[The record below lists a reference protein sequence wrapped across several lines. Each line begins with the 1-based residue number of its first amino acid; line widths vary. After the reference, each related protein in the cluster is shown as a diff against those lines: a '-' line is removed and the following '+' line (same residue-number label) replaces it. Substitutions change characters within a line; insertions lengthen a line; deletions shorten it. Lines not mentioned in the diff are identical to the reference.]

1 MSHRFAHILCPFPR
15 LARRVLCALAC
26 LLLVAPAARAQLG
39 MQTPEEE
46 QGLDIDEKLGNTL
59 PLQLT
64 VTNADNQQVQISKY
78 FDPSDKRPALMLMVY
93 FECPVICDVLMQR
106 LSETINDLD
115 LDLGKDYK
123 VIIFSFDPTET
134 VEQAHDLHENFLA
147 GYNRE
152 VTQQVRDS
160 WQFHVSDGATSRE
173 LANAVGFKY
182 KKLANGQY
190 SHPVC
195 LFVLTPE
202 GKVSR
207 YIYGFSYPQRDVKL
221 ALMEASQG
229 KLAKSLGDRLMAF
242 CYMYDPQKGSYSVAA
257 YRVMQLG
264 GAITFVLLSG
274 LIATLVIAESI
285 RRKRLA
291 KERAGDEPP
300 NQPTPMM
307 Q

>member
-1 MSHRFAHILCPFPR
+1 MLRQR
-15 LARRVLCALAC
+15 LHAPIAITLPYWAR
-26 LLLVAPAARAQLG
+26 LVACAVAVAFLLAPARAQLN
-39 MQTPEEE
+39 MQTPDEE
-46 QGLDIDEKLGNTL
+46 QGIDIEEKLGNTL
-59 PLQLT
+59 PMGLKF
-64 VTNADNQQVQISKY
+64 TNAEGKEVELAHY
-78 FDPSDKRPALMLMVY
+78 FNNNDRRPVLMLMVY
-93 FECPVICDVLMQR
+93 FECPVVCDVLMNR
-106 LSETINDLD
+106 LAETINDLD
-115 LDLGKDYK
+115 LNLGKDYET
-123 VIIFSFDPTET
+123 IIFSFDPTET
-134 VEQAHDLHENFLA
+134 VDQARNLRESFLA

-152 VTQQVRDS
+152 VTPAVRDA

-182 KKLANGQY
+182 KKLSNGQY

-221 ALMEASQG
+221 ALIEASQG
-229 KLAKSLGDRLMAF
+229 KLAKSLGDRVMAF
-242 CYMYDPQKGSYSVAA
+242 CYMYDPQKGTYSVVA

-264 GAITFVLLSG
+264 GAITFVLLTG

-291 KERAGDEPP
+291 RDGESSPP
-300 NQPTPMM
+300 NSTPMP